1 MRTPRTRGLH
11 LAGGT
16 NTDAALVAAY
26 FANGDLQPR
35 LKVIESSKTPTTD
48 DVTRGICSAI
58 EDLLTKTGIS
68 KHDILSINIGTTHFI
83 NAIVQSDK
91 QKLAQV
97 AVLRLCGPFCREVS
111 PFADFPSALR
121 EVLEGPVGY
130 LLGGLESE

>member
-1 MRTPRTRGLH
+1 MRTPGKSGLH

-26 FANGDLQPR
+26 FANGDLQHR
-35 LKVIESSKTPTTD
+35 LKVVESSKMPTTS
-48 DVTRGICSAI
+48 DVTSGICSAI
-58 EDLLTKTGIS
+58 EDMLKKTRIS
-68 KHDILSINIGTTHFI
+68 RHDILSINIGTTHFI

-111 PFADFPSALR
+111 PFADFPNALR
-121 EVLEGPVGY
+121 EVVEGPVRY
-130 LLGGLESE
+130 LQGGLESE